1 MQIVQ
6 TFLVFIDY
14 PFLLDGL
21 GIDAPLSAKLLSVK
35 NMFYTKNEK
44 LVQKRSKYPRF
55 E

>member
-6 TFLVFIDY
+6 TFLVFTDY

-21 GIDAPLSAKLLSVK
+21 GIDAPLSVK
-35 NMFYTKNEK
+35 NMFNTKNEK
-44 LVQKRSKYPRF
+44 LVQKRTKYPRF